1 MDINFW
7 TQSNPNIKFEQTHKK
22 YYAKYLYKL
31 VLYAPVARIIHSKVS
46 IDHAFAH
53 RKNMVRDI
61 NYAGWWGGRNKTK
74 DLDNADL
81 AFLQQ
86 LKDLASDQTL
96 DIRMR
101 VEEPRVQ
108 IYAKTE
114 SVLIQLVNS
123 KLSPH
128 WLKYIEAVA
137 GPENKAAESLL
148 NQNAIL
154 RKKHNG
160 FQYKVMLRD
169 GRYGAVLKQQILN
182 YLDNLGTD
190 VVKVTPSV
198 RGMLNQS
205 NNQYL
210 WNAYFFTND
219 PNIVSFIGLMSP
231 GMIGN
236 IHELVVPPDK

>member
-1 MDINFW
+1 MDISFW
-7 TQSNPNIKFEQTHKK
+7 TQSNPNIKFEQTCKK

-31 VLYAPVARIIHSKVS
+31 VLYAPAARIIHNKSS
-46 IDHAFAH
+46 IESAFAN
-53 RKNMVRDI
+53 RKEVVKNI
-61 NYAGWWGGRNKTK
+61 NYGGWWGGRNSAKE
-74 DLDNADL
+74 LDNADL

-86 LKDLASDQTL
+86 LKNIANDQSL
-96 DIRMR
+96 DIRIR

-108 IYAKTE
+108 VYAKTE
-114 SVLIQLVNS
+114 DTLIQLINS
-123 KLSPH
+123 NFGSD

-137 GPENKAAESLL
+137 GPEDDTAELLL

-154 RKKHNG
+154 RKKDNG
-160 FQYKVMLRD
+160 FRYKVMLRD
-169 GRYGAVLKQQILN
+169 GRYGAELKHQILN

-190 VVKVTPSV
+190 IVKVTPSV
-198 RGMLNQS
+198 RGMLNQP

-219 PNIVSFIGLMSP
+219 PNIVSFVGLMSP